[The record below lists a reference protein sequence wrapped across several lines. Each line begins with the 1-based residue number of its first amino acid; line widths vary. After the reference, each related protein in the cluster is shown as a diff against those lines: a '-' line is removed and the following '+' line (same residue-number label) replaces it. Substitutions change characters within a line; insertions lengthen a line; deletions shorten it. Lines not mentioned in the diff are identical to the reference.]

1 MCTLVIND
9 ICRYNSSKHIDISD
23 NDICSYNSSKHI
35 DISDNDINNEIIALT
50 LRELVHA
57 RRPRLQMTQ
66 QSPRML
72 RNFPPGCPPYQ
83 KKLCTALLHE

>member
-1 MCTLVIND
+1 MCTLVIN
-9 ICRYNSSKHIDISD
+9 D

-50 LRELVHA
+50 LTLRELVHA

-72 RNFPPGCPPYQ
+72 HNFPPGCPPYQ
-83 KKLCTALLHE
+83 KKLCTALH